1 MPYTGE
7 LRALGLA
14 KETTIGTFV
23 LPPTVVLPYI
33 PPASF
38 SPAIPL
44 LESKGVRQVADMV
57 VKATQG
63 KAELKGMKLKIEVE
77 PDNIG
82 QILQA
87 CYGADTKTG
96 AGPAYTHT
104 FARTAVAQLPTYT
117 AYLDQGATYT
127 VIGGCMLGK
136 FDLDVKAGDLIT
148 CDTEWTGTAYES
160 TTIQTLPAFS
170 TLQPFAFNTAAI
182 SVGGSGILDYDN
194 FKLSIDNMVKADH
207 VVNASIYPGKIYSE
221 GMKVQLSMD
230 MYVESGNIAQWTT
243 NYLTGVAQAVVIT
256 LTHPSIITGST
267 HYTLTKTIPILKYQT
282 APFANPQAVLKIP
295 FAGTALYDLG
305 STNVT
310 LTSVLVNDV
319 ATAY

>member
-7 LRALGLA
+7 LRAFGLA

-33 PPASF
+33 PPLSF

-63 KAELKGMKLKIEVE
+63 KAEVKGMKLKIEAE

-87 CYGADTKTG
+87 CFGADTKTG
-96 AGPAYTHT
+96 STAYTHT
-104 FARTAVAQLPTYT
+104 FARTAVSQLPTYT

-136 FDLDVKAGDLIT
+136 FDLDVKSGELIT
-148 CDTEWTGTAYES
+148 VDTEWTGTAYES
-160 TTIQTLPAFS
+160 TTEQTLPAFS

-182 SVGGSGILDYDN
+182 SVGGTAILDYDN

-207 VVNASIYPGKIYSE
+207 VVIASIYPGKIYSE

-256 LTHPSIITGST
+256 LTHPAFAYSGIHFS
-267 HYTLTKTIPILKYQT
+267 LTSTIPVLKYQT

-305 STNVT
+305 NTNQT
-310 LTSVLVNDV
+310 LNAVLVNDV
-319 ATAY
+319 STAY